1 MNQKMY
7 LSEHLA
13 LPSEATL
20 SQTSKLDGVRLS
32 PHFSLAE
39 MTVTN
44 VKNVSNLPGPEE
56 IENLKRLCGWLEH
69 LSHLT
74 GCAADI
80 KVFGIEQAMRYA
92 VILLNYADNTMQEF
106 DELLIERS
114 KKGTYWVHF
123 AVRPKENRR
132 KVMFIQT

>member
-69 LSHLT
+69 LSLT
-74 GCAADI
+74 SCSSNVRKRERIGCI
-80 KVFGIEQAMRYA
+80 SRLGRRGIGGR
-92 VILLNYADNTMQEF
+92 
-106 DELLIERS
+106 
-114 KKGTYWVHF
+114 
-123 AVRPKENRR
+123 
-132 KVMFIQT
+132 